1 MDGRRADRPHP
12 AAAISATIVSA
23 AALIDEWCGIFQN
36 MSPAIKDLFEQVAS
50 WPEEDQEELARQIGA
65 RRTGIYR
72 ATPEELQTLD
82 EAERS
87 GIASDEEVEAAFRSF
102 RRR

>member
-1 MDGRRADRPHP
+1 
-12 AAAISATIVSA
+12 
-23 AALIDEWCGIFQN
+23 
-36 MSPAIKDLFEQVAS
+36 MSPAIKELLNQVAS
-50 WPEEDQEELARQIGA
+50 WPQEDQEELAELARQIEA
-65 RRTGIYR
+65 RRTGVYR
-72 ATPEELQTLD
+72 ATAEELQALD